1 MKKLTLFIPFVLLF
15 LSGCGSNDAPK
26 DDSGLR
32 GELNKKEID
41 YSNTP
46 PEQRAQVLALMKAN
60 GAAAKAAE
68 LEAKWGMKK

>member
-1 MKKLTLFIPFVLLF
+1 MKNLTLLIPLALFFIG
-15 LSGCGSNDAPK
+15 GCGNSETPK

-32 GELNKKEID
+32 SELNKKEID
-41 YSNTP
+41 YGNTP

-68 LEAKWGMKK
+68 LETKWGMKK